1 MKKIAQ
7 ILACVL
13 LGALGLLGAVLFLLA
28 ILDTFFAL
36 ITTHRIDADHILI
49 IIMGLIPLAIG
60 GGGLWLIL
68 LIDKC
73 PACKK
78 LFAMKPA
85 RTEFLGKENISVK
98 QELNNY
104 DSNHDVIGTHEQYV
118 PGTRE
123 YYRKWYVCKY
133 CGNKYY
139 KNFKKDY
146 PNV

>member
-1 MKKIAQ
+1 MRRFGQ
-7 ILACVL
+7 ILACVF
-13 LGALGLLGAVLFLLA
+13 LGALGLLGVIFFLLA
-28 ILDTFFAL
+28 ILTTFSDL
-36 ITTHRIDADHILI
+36 ITTHRIGEDHILI
-49 IIMGLIPLAIG
+49 IIEGIIPLAIG
-60 GGGLWLIL
+60 GGGLWLVL

-85 RTEFLGKENISVK
+85 RTELLGKENISVK